1 MIESKSALYDRVEQL
16 CAERGKKVGTM
27 CADIGLSTGMMSDI
41 KSGRSKSM
49 SMKTALLIS
58 NYLGVSLDTLFAT
71 ELNQEAKRS

>member
-1 MIESKSALYDRVEQL
+1 
-16 CAERGKKVGTM
+16 M

-58 NYLGVSLDTLFAT
+58 NYLGVTLDALLAT
-71 ELNQEAKRS
+71 GLDQEARQS

>member
-1 MIESKSALYDRVEQL
+1 
-16 CAERGKKVGTM
+16 M

-71 ELNQEAKRS
+71 ELGQGAKQS